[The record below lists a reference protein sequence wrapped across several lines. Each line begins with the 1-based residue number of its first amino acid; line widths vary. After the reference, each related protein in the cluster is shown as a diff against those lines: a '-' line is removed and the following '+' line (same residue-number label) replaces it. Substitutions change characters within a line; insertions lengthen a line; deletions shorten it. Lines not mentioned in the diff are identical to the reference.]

1 MKCPLC
7 NDPDAYEWVNRI
19 IDGSVSI
26 FDVARRYGC
35 SVAQVQEHIDHHDPG
50 SQMAEAAKQNIADI
64 TSPQYC
70 LTRLMTNMMILES
83 WLKYVAEM
91 KSIQDSN
98 IRTGVLLMREI
109 RQTVHDVGEFQGL
122 VGEVAA
128 QNHMNDMNDKYRK
141 LLNMALQELC
151 PQCQRKLLQLME

>member
-1 MKCPLC
+1 
-7 NDPDAYEWVNRI
+7 
-19 IDGSVSI
+19 
-26 FDVARRYGC
+26 
-35 SVAQVQEHIDHHDPG
+35 
-50 SQMAEAAKQNIADI
+50 
-64 TSPQYC
+64 
-70 LTRLMTNMMILES
+70 
-83 WLKYVAEM
+83 
-91 KSIQDSN
+91 
-98 IRTGVLLMREI
+98 MREI